1 MNVRLMILVPVM
13 LLLLCSPALADSYG
27 TYFPCFPCYG
37 DQQKDTFG
45 DAFRM
50 ARDSQILNPDAA
62 SNLDPVVGLEGQA
75 AKKVHD
81 NYIDGFGKKQGSGGR
96 GGTVGFVPL
105 LTGGLG
111 Q

>member
-1 MNVRLMILVPVM
+1 MNARWMILVPVM
-13 LLLLCSPALADSYG
+13 VLLVGSPVLAGSYG
-27 TYFPCFPCYG
+27 PYFPCFPCAG
-37 DQQKDTFG
+37 EQQKDTFG

-50 ARDSQILNPDAA
+50 ARDSQFLNPDAA
-62 SNLDPVVGLEGQA
+62 SNLDPVVGLDAKA

-81 NYIDGFGKKQGSGGR
+81 NYIEGFGKKQSGGR

-105 LTGGLG
+105 LGGGLG